1 MTTILNK
8 FQNLPEVIA
17 EEDFHNL
24 FNELIKNAES
34 ISAES
39 KIELLNILGDRFGK
53 FYDDLKLDPIE
64 KAFISQQLIKL
75 TQFTDI
81 NRICELTGLMFSFS
95 DDTYSDFLS
104 DRLKTK
110 HLTLNV
116 RTEIEDSIGEFKKSD
131 SQ

>member
-81 NRICELTGLMFSFS
+81 NRICQLTGLMFSFS

-104 DRLKTK
+104 DSLKTK